1 MSTLSSPRVKQRRRA
16 SFRAACQMGSPTRS
30 LATLVLHTCCS
41 HALTVTAA
49 WEGDEQR
56 HLRNGSEDSIDDMI
70 SNGDKADERNA
81 SEFSESD
88 WIMIVVLSLVFAFFV
103 FFLGFVIGYVS
114 ILDDSVLRQYQNEG
128 IVVLADV
135 ASADLARGRG
145 RNRNMPRKSDDQDK
159 NNVDSCGLVTNVYLD
174 DPEYVAIVE
183 YIQELSGHYRVRVR
197 KQVRVLESDFIYQ
210 DTEGALIVHP
220 GKATN
225 GGTTAEG
232 CMTILK
238 AITTEGI
245 DEKDPVDPEFRVKP
259 NTDDTPYI
267 EFPHSSSFYQ
277 SLERRKLN
285 MLVMPNKPKSGYPLG
300 QVERSQTLRYR
311 LSTVFLVAFM
321 YLLVLFCLSMAIV
334 TIAAL
339 DDEKER
345 HLGWIIVSVFATITV
360 LLIPIIHVTR
370 YNMLRNL
377 LEEEYF
383 ESAEFARQSGED
395 DTTICTWGSD
405 IYMALDSK
413 DTQQ

>member
-1 MSTLSSPRVKQRRRA
+1 MRFPTLSRVI
-16 SFRAACQMGSPTRS
+16 
-30 LATLVLHTCCS
+30 LVLHTCCL
-41 HALTVTAA
+41 HAIPVTAA

-56 HLRNGSEDSIDDMI
+56 YLQNRSEDAIDDVI
-70 SNGDKADERNA
+70 SNEDEADEPSG

-103 FFLGFVIGYVS
+103 FFLGFVLGYVS
-114 ILDDSVLRQYQNEG
+114 ILDDSVLRQYKNEG
-128 IVVLADV
+128 IVVLAEV
-135 ASADLARGRG
+135 SSADLARGRG
-145 RNRNMPRKSDDQDK
+145 RNRNMPRKSDNHDK
-159 NNVDSCGLVTNVYLD
+159 SNIDSCGLVTNVYLD

-183 YIQELSGHYRVRVR
+183 YIQELSGHYRVRIR

-210 DTEGALIVHP
+210 DAEGTLIVPP
-220 GKATN
+220 GKVAT
-225 GGTTAEG
+225 GGTSAEG

-238 AITTEGI
+238 KISREGI
-245 DEKDPVDPEFRVKP
+245 DEKDQVDPESLVKP
-259 NTDDTPYI
+259 DTDDTPYI

-277 SLERRKLN
+277 SLEQRKLN

-311 LSTVFLVAFM
+311 LPTVFLVAFM

-345 HLGWIIVSVFATITV
+345 HLGWIIVSVFAALTV
-360 LLIPIIHVTR
+360 LLIPIIHWTR

-383 ESAEFARQSGED
+383 ESAEFARQSGQD
-395 DTTICTWGSD
+395 DTTISTWGSD
-405 IYMALDSK
+405 VYMALDSK
-413 DTQQ
+413 DTPQ